1 LADATRDLAQAEK
14 ERRAAAAGLT
24 PQQVARAEAGEA
36 ARIAQGLAPSL
47 GGGGDQFA
55 YTGAGGT
62 NAFGLTQAQVDA
74 NFAAIDFSNIFP
86 SGFAAFANGGIVTS
100 PVMGMVGEAGSEAI
114 IPLDRLGEFGGQTI
128 NITINAGIG
137 TDASAVGDQIVDV
150 LQRYNRRNGA
160 LPLKVA

>member
-1 LADATRDLAQAEK
+1 MDSVLDRFTGRARELML
-14 ERRAAAAGLT
+14 ER
-24 PQQVARAEAGEA
+24 
-36 ARIAQGLAPSL
+36 
-47 GGGGDQFA
+47 GGF
-55 YTGAGGT
+55 T
-62 NAFGLTQAQVDA
+62 
-74 NFAAIDFSNIFP
+74 
-86 SGFAAFANGGIVTS
+86 AFANGGIVTS